1 VREAYSLY
9 VERAIEDANEAD
21 GPLSAACCGGILDLA
36 MTKDAAEKIEAL
48 REAIHR
54 HNYLYY
60 VEDRPEISDAEYD
73 RLLRELRAL
82 ETAHPE
88 LITSDSP
95 TQGVGGQV
103 GPAFAPVEHKG
114 PMLSLDN
121 ALSADD
127 LREFEARLR
136 RVLPSADFTYVCE
149 PKIDGL
155 GVALLYTRGRFARG
169 ATRGDGRVGEDITR
183 NLGTIKVIPGA
194 LTGELQR
201 TRSLEVR
208 GEVFMP
214 REAFAKLN
222 ASLEEAGQPTFAN
235 PRNAAAG
242 AVRQKDP
249 AITASRPLD
258 ILLYHVSH
266 REPGEF
272 ASQWEALEAL
282 KAAGFPVNPRSKRC
296 RDIAAVI
303 AYCERLEAERDALE
317 YDADG
322 IVVKVDSLEQQ
333 RRLGATAHH
342 PRWAIAF
349 KFAARQAT
357 TRVLDIVINV
367 GKTGA
372 LTPTASLEPVELAGV
387 TVSNVSLHNEDEVA
401 RKDVRIGDT
410 VLIERAGDVI
420 PYLVQVVTSRRL
432 RGARPFHMPRTCPA
446 CGAPAERPEGEAIWR
461 CTNVACPAQLKERL
475 FHWGGRRAMDIE
487 HLGEIV
493 INQLV
498 DREMVRDF
506 GDLYELDIEQ
516 LAGLERMAEKSATN
530 LAEAIQASKGRGLSR
545 VLNGL
550 GIRMVGERAA
560 QLLAAR
566 FGSMERLEKATED
579 EINEIPGIG
588 PKIAESV
595 RHFFQD
601 ERNRKIVRH
610 LREVGL
616 DLSEKGVSDKPG
628 PLTGKTLVLTGG
640 LRGMTRDE
648 AKDTILRLGGRV
660 TGTVSRK
667 TDYIVVGEDPGSKAD
682 DAARLGVTVLDEAQF
697 LSLIGRSQ

>member
-1 VREAYSLY
+1 MMK
-9 VERAIEDANEAD
+9 
-21 GPLSAACCGGILDLA
+21 P
-36 MTKDAAEKIEAL
+36 KDAAERIEAL

-73 RLLRELRAL
+73 RLFNELRAL
-82 ETAHPE
+82 ESAHPE
-88 LITSDSP
+88 LITPDSP
-95 TQGVGGQV
+95 TQGVGGRV
-103 GPAFAPVEHKG
+103 GPAFAPVDHLVA
-114 PMLSLDN
+114 MLSLDN
-121 ALSADD
+121 ATSPDD
-127 LREFEARLR
+127 LREFEARIR
-136 RVLPSADFTYVCE
+136 RALPQAKLDFVCE
-149 PKIDGL
+149 PKVDGL
-155 GVALLYTRGRFARG
+155 GVALLYERGRFTRG
-169 ATRGDGRVGEDITR
+169 ATRGDGRVGEDITQ
-183 NLGTIKVIPGA
+183 NLRTIKTIPSTLHGPLKDA
-194 LTGELQR
+194 R
-201 TRSLEVR
+201 RLEVR
-208 GEVFMP
+208 GEVYMP
-214 REAFAKLN
+214 REAFARLN
-222 ASLEEAGQPTFAN
+222 AILEEAGETTFAN

-249 AITASRPLD
+249 AITATRPLE
-258 ILLYHVSH
+258 IFLYHVSVL
-266 REPGEF
+266 EPVLF
-272 ASQWEALEAL
+272 DSHWERLQAL
-282 KAAGFPVNPRSKRC
+282 KKSGFAVNPRSERC
-296 RDIAAVI
+296 RDIDAVI
-303 AYCERLEAERDALE
+303 AYCRRLEGERDGLE

-322 IVVKVDSLEQQ
+322 AVVKVNDLEQQ

-357 TRVLDIVINV
+357 TRVTGITINV

-372 LTPTASLEPVELAGV
+372 LTPTAQLEPVELAGV
-387 TVSNVSLHNEDEVA
+387 TVSNVSLHNEDEVR

-420 PYLVQVVTSRRL
+420 PYLVQVVTSKRP
-432 RGARPFHMPRTCPA
+432 GDARPFHMPRTCPV
-446 CGAPAERPEGEAIWR
+446 CGAPAGRPEGEAIWR

-487 HLGEIV
+487 HLGEVV

-506 GDLYELDIEQ
+506 ADLYELDVEQ

-530 LAEAIQASKGRGLSR
+530 LAEAIKASKGRGLSR

-566 FGSMERLEKATED
+566 FGSMERLERASAD
-579 EINEIPGIG
+579 EINEIPGVG

-595 RHFFQD
+595 ARFFHE
-601 ERNRKIVRH
+601 ERNRKIIRR

-640 LRGMTRDE
+640 LSGMTRDE
-648 AKDTILRLGGRV
+648 AKDAILRLGGRV
-660 TGTVSRK
+660 AGTVSRK
-667 TDYIVVGEDPGSKAD
+667 TDYVIVGEDPGSKAD
-682 DAARLGVTVLDEAQF
+682 DAKRLGVTVLDEAQF